1 MIRRKIS
8 IHAPCTGSDGT
19 RRACGCS
26 CSFQS
31 PLPARGATTSPTS
44 SGKLTT
50 YFNPRSLHGER
61 LSGRLT
67 SRRAAPISIHA
78 PCTGSDRVCCTQKST
93 SITFQSTL
101 PARGAT
107 VIPARI
113 IRAQRHFNPRSL
125 HWERPPTT
133 SWKIR
138 TSRFQSTLP
147 ARGAT
152 QKRSAFQELVC
163 HFNPRSLHGER
174 PKGQVYPNR
183 QPYFNPRSLHG
194 ERQAVFNRFRGYIRI
209 SIHAPCTGSDQVR
222 FPNISQLIISIH
234 APCTG
239 SDIL

>member
-1 MIRRKIS
+1 MPRTDSSVLPYFNPRSLHGERPALERADPAAACNFNPRSLHGERHAPSCADGRGCKKFQSTLPARGATYRQLKTIYQQRFQSTLPARGATLSKKPDMIRRKIS

-31 PLPARGATTSPTS
+31 TLPARGATTSPTS

-107 VIPARI
+107 KGT
-113 IRAQRHFNPRSL
+113 SL
-125 HWERPPTT
+125 P
-133 SWKIR
+133 
-138 TSRFQSTLP
+138 
-147 ARGAT
+147 
-152 QKRSAFQELVC
+152 
-163 HFNPRSLHGER
+163 
-174 PKGQVYPNR
+174 
-183 QPYFNPRSLHG
+183 
-194 ERQAVFNRFRGYIRI
+194 
-209 SIHAPCTGSDQVR
+209 
-222 FPNISQLIISIH
+222 
-234 APCTG
+234 
-239 SDIL
+239 